1 MSRPDHREEERLGL
15 WIREAGDPSVLPEPR
30 LARRLRK
37 TVLARIGRDS
47 PPARLTR
54 RRAALGVVA
63 SAALVLVSVVVWVTG
78 SDLSWAQV
86 VAAVQAKP
94 WIRATAKVP
103 EVGTYESWFS
113 PVRQVSASRDGENVF
128 FDDYR
133 EKVRYRYE
141 SQKKTLV
148 REPES
153 PAGKAQSLSFQRLF
167 DAIFRGNT
175 KLDNPFP
182 GVEIVNQ
189 KNRHLREAGRSWTE
203 YQLDLRADSFDR
215 RLTFRVDPQ
224 SRLVESMTV
233 VSTTRGDS
241 PKEKH
246 DEVKFTF
253 DYPEQGPADIYAL
266 GVPRTATIDDR
277 VPKGELA
284 RLHDGVKNSR
294 DRFPRT
300 YLAIVTRSV
309 RSGSRPIPMFIWR
322 KEEKWRREYRLPVA
336 RTPEERKVFNELKP
350 PPAGPTAAAWWR
362 ETTKGWRMNPIEIC
376 DGSAVYGDTSK
387 TEKAEWKKVRSG
399 SDLGSY
405 RSYLPEIQGYPN
417 LPGPSKSVSIEL
429 DAHPKD
435 GPPGTVLL
443 IARSLQG
450 KQAPSHWQSSLFWI
464 DPARSYLVM
473 QSERTDSDPEP
484 GNPESRKERYVV
496 DRAAQAPNGVWYPTI
511 VRRESM
517 SGAEGKE
524 KPAEE
529 TWTFSVDFG
538 TEIPDDLFNK
548 EPTDGASV

>member
-1 MSRPDHREEERLGL
+1 MSRPDDREDELLDL

-30 LARRLRK
+30 FARQLRK
-37 TVLARIGRDS
+37 TVLARIGRDAT
-47 PPARLTR
+47 PARSTR

-63 SAALVLVSVVVWVTG
+63 SAALVLAGVAVWVTG

-94 WIRATAKVP
+94 WIHATAKMP
-103 EVGTYESWFS
+103 EAGTYEFWIS
-113 PVRQVSASRDGENVF
+113 PAREVSASRDGQHVS

-133 EKVRYRYE
+133 EMVRYSFD

-167 DAIFRGNT
+167 DAIFRGSS

-182 GVEIVNQ
+182 GMEIVNQ
-189 KNRHLREAGRSWTE
+189 KNRHLREAGRSWIE
-203 YQLDLRADSFDR
+203 YQLDLRADWGDQ

-224 SRLVESMTV
+224 SRLLESMTRV
-233 VSTTRGDS
+233 TTPRGDA
-241 PKEKH
+241 PQVKPYE
-246 DEVKFTF
+246 EKFTF

-266 GVPRTATIDDR
+266 GVPRTATLDDR
-277 VPKGELA
+277 VPIGELA
-284 RLHDGVKNSR
+284 RLHGEVKNSR

-309 RSGSRPIPMFIWR
+309 RSGSQPIPMFIWR
-322 KEEKWRREYRLPVA
+322 KGEKWRREYRLPVA
-336 RTPEERKVFNELKP
+336 RTPDERKVFHELKP
-350 PPAGPTAAAWWR
+350 PPAGPNAAAWWK
-362 ETTKGWRMNPIEIC
+362 EATKGWRLNPIEIC

-387 TEKAEWKKVRSG
+387 TEKTEWKKVRSG

-405 RSYLPEIQGYPN
+405 RSYLPEIQGYPD
-417 LPGPSKSVSIEL
+417 LPGPSQSVSIEL

-443 IARSLQG
+443 VARSIQG
-450 KQAPSHWQSSLFWI
+450 KPAMSHWQSSRLWI

-473 QSERTDSDPEP
+473 QSERTHSNPEP
-484 GNPESRKERYVV
+484 GKPESKERYVV
-496 DRAAQAPNGVWYPTI
+496 DRVAQAPNGVWYPTI
-511 VRRESM
+511 ARREYM
-517 SGAEGKE
+517 SGAPGKE
-524 KPAEE
+524 KLTEE
-529 TWTFSVDFG
+529 TWTFSIDFG
-538 TEIPDDLFNK
+538 TEIPDDLFK
-548 EPTDGASV
+548 IDTTDH